1 LIFFS
6 IHNKNECI
14 VKVIPDDLIGI
25 FSVDEF
31 EILLNGLPFIDVM
44 DWRENT
50 QYSGV
55 YNKDHEK
62 IGWFWKIVSEF
73 NQYQLSKLLQ
83 YCTGS
88 SRISIEGFR

>member
-1 LIFFS
+1 MIPEELIA
-6 IHNKNECI
+6 
-14 VKVIPDDLIGI
+14 I
-25 FSVDEF
+25 FTIEEF
-31 EILLNGLPFIDVM
+31 EIMMNGLPFIDVN

-50 QYSGV
+50 EYAGF

-62 IGWFWKIVSEF
+62 INWFWKVVSEF
-73 NQYQLSKLLQ
+73 NQFQLSKLLQ